1 MKVTVSSKEFEVFL
15 NAIMRVEKDGSILT
29 IHKDYIE
36 ALTLTKNIV
45 SLLVYSKINI
55 LNPEDIND
63 EELMD
68 EDYDKISRKFK
79 TVEGQK
85 SIGIKDLK
93 KFQRLLELNGSSET
107 FTFEVKG
114 NYIYYQNDKVKGAK
128 FALAQKDRLVKSNNV
143 TVEWFNSF
151 KKNMRMKLPQ
161 EDLKRINAAA
171 QFVSENVRK
180 VYFYQEDENVVA
192 EVNDKQK
199 VNVDAIS
206 FNLGSPEEG
215 RMTTPIIVDSNA
227 LSLIYDRCEEFVL
240 ESSPI
245 KDRHGQTAEILFL
258 TVVQGNVLIK
268 YLINGQKD

>member
-1 MKVTVSSKEFEVFL
+1 
-15 NAIMRVEKDGSILT
+15 
-29 IHKDYIE
+29 
-36 ALTLTKNIV
+36 
-45 SLLVYSKINI
+45 
-55 LNPEDIND
+55 
-63 EELMD
+63 
-68 EDYDKISRKFK
+68 
-79 TVEGQK
+79 
-85 SIGIKDLK
+85 
-93 KFQRLLELNGSSET
+93 
-107 FTFEVKG
+107 
-114 NYIYYQNDKVKGAK
+114 
-128 FALAQKDRLVKSNNV
+128 
-143 TVEWFNSF
+143 
-151 KKNMRMKLPQ
+151 MKLPQ

-245 KDRHGQTAEILFL
+245 KDRHGHTAEILFL
-258 TVVQGNVLIK
+258 TVV
-268 YLINGQKD
+268 